1 MAAGRGRLAR
11 VFRALTWLG
20 ALGGCLLAWW
30 AGTLTAAA
38 VTAEPAWFL
47 GVGTLAAVALWLL
60 ACRVLLR
67 TDAPR
72 RRAAARLA
80 GVLVVAATLVG
91 VLLPMDDPRRAPR
104 SPPGAGT
111 WVLEDGSGLAFGV
124 VRGDGGAEETPVL
137 ALHGGPGVPDT
148 AGLLDALGPLAADGH
163 DVWGYDQRGTGR
175 STRLADPS
183 GYTTALAV
191 ADLEQVRRRIGA
203 ERVVLVGHSYGAYL
217 AAAYT
222 AEHPDR
228 VERAVFLSPGGLE
241 EHGVGGRPQARLT
254 PAQRWQVYRLL
265 LGPRALLAY
274 ALVQVDPAAAHAFA
288 DDPELDARQDRVYAA
303 TLPALH
309 CPGRTGPALHG
320 LGFYAGQVPQSWQ
333 RPPEPDARARLEDT
347 EVPALV
353 VKGQCDYL
361 GWETATGYLDAFDD
375 SRLVYLDGAGH
386 DVHVDA
392 PVRVVEAVRSFV
404 HGRPVPG
411 TMTDPRRPPAGYQP

>member
-1 MAAGRGRLAR
+1 MVGRHPRRRRGDHRAGLVLAA
-11 VFRALTWLG
+11 
-20 ALGGCLLAWW
+20 
-30 AGTLTAAA
+30 
-38 VTAEPAWFL
+38 
-47 GVGTLAAVALWLL
+47 GTLAAVALWLG
-60 ACRVLLR
+60 ACHLLLR
-67 TDAPR
+67 THDPR
-72 RRAAARLA
+72 RRVAARLV

-104 SPPGAGT
+104 TPPGAGT
-111 WVLEDGSGLAFGV
+111 WVLEDGSELAFGV
-124 VRGDGGAEETPVL
+124 LRGDDRGGATPVI

-163 DVWGYDQRGTGR
+163 DVWAYDQRGTGR

-183 GYTTALAV
+183 GHTTALAV
-191 ADLEQVRRRIGA
+191 ADLERVRRRIGA

-222 AEHPDR
+222 ADHPDR

-241 EHGVGGRPQARLT
+241 ENGVGGRPQARLT
-254 PAQRWQVYRLL
+254 PAQQWQVYRLL
-265 LGPRALLAY
+265 VGPRGLLAY

-320 LGFYAGQVPQSWQ
+320 LGFYAHQVPQSWQ
-333 RPPEPDARARLEDT
+333 RPPEPDVRAQLEGT

-361 GWETATGYLDAFDD
+361 GWEAATGYLDAFGD

-392 PVRVVEAVRSFV
+392 PVRALEAVRSFV
-404 HGRPVPG
+404 DGRPVPG
-411 TMTDPRRPPAGYQP
+411 TMTDPHRPPAGYQP